1 MAWLDF
7 SMHHLGGFG
16 LLFLGF
22 RLDLAWL
29 WLDLDL
35 DLDLLG
41 LQLIVAY
48 DCSLWL
54 GLSLT

>member
-35 DLDLLG
+35 DLLG

>member
-35 DLDLLG
+35 DLLG
-41 LQLIVAY
+41 FQLIVAY
-48 DCSLWL
+48 YCPLWL